1 MYYYRNMDEINNLTQ
16 REKEILA
23 LITEGKSNP
32 EIAEALIISIHTVK
46 AHIENIF
53 RKLNVHNKVQAAVC
67 AILYNHLP

>member
-1 MYYYRNMDEINNLTQ
+1 MDEINNLTQ